1 MTPIDHTLSAPP
13 APLKA
18 NGQQLKEGGAAKDF
32 EAILVAQLFQTFR
45 ESGSGWL
52 DGGNDSASD
61 TAFSMG
67 EQQLA
72 KTIAHGRGFGI
83 ARIIEAALNKS
94 DSPTVFRP

>member
-1 MTPIDHTLSAPP
+1 MLSAPTG
-13 APLKA
+13 PLKA
-18 NGQQLKEGGAAKDF
+18 NSQHLKESGAAKDF
-32 EAILVAQLFQTFR
+32 EAILVAQLFQAFR

-72 KTIAHGRGFGI
+72 KSISHGEGFGI
-83 ARIIEAALNKS
+83 ARIIEPALNKS
-94 DSPTVFRP
+94 NSPTELTP